1 MANGIDSKVSTAR
14 AQIGC
19 DSSDPLRPELN
30 HMPFSAPSASG
41 SSVASGPVVVS
52 RLETEGKPL
61 VGSFNTTS
69 DTYGRPYDG
78 MARLD
83 GAHLRMRS
91 NARATSA
98 SFDVK
103 PGHTTTTDG
112 IRQRIEYGASKAARD
127 LSRLLSDPMRYTA
140 HFDYEFPK
148 LEFSGVRPRDLPAEL
163 RRLDAA
169 FAYLLEPAIGG
180 TRAALAPV
188 TYDGIHMVDAASAK
202 RAAARLGALADDG
215 AAAQKVLGEGWTIT
229 RTSSAKIGMSG
240 SGPIPG
246 GDAPGYESTWAFSIA
261 SPSGLRF
268 GVQVGI
274 EERRYAGTPES
285 RGEIRTSTIE
295 NGRLFSLAEQLIR
308 YATAK

>member
-41 SSVASGPVVVS
+41 SNVASGPAFAS
-52 RLETEGKPL
+52 RLEVEGKPQG
-61 VGSFNTTS
+61 GSFNTTF

-91 NARATSA
+91 NERATSA
-98 SFDVK
+98 SFNVK

-112 IRQRIEYGASKAARD
+112 IRQRIEYGAEPSHLLVTPGSSAFSESVAA
-127 LSRLLSDPMRYTA
+127 LLSTDFAKRFA
-140 HFDYEFPK
+140 
-148 LEFSGVRPRDLPAEL
+148 SSV
-163 RRLDAA
+163 AA
-169 FAYLLEPAIGG
+169 GA
-180 TRAALAPV
+180 RAALAP
-188 TYDGIHMVDAASAK
+188 TTFDAIHMVDAAAAK
-202 RAAARLGALADDG
+202 RATARLGALADDG

-240 SGPIPG
+240 SGPVPG

>member
-1 MANGIDSKVSTAR
+1 MANGIDSKAHTGR
-14 AQIGC
+14 AQIGF
-19 DSSDPLRPELN
+19 DSSDPLRPELE
-30 HMPFSAPSASG
+30 HRQISAPGSSG
-41 SSVASGPVVVS
+41 SSVASGPAFAS
-52 RLETEGKPL
+52 RLEGEGKPQ
-61 VGSFNTTS
+61 VGSFSTTF

-91 NARATSA
+91 NERATSA
-98 SFDVK
+98 SFNVK
-103 PGHTTTTDG
+103 PGHTITTDG
-112 IRQRIEYGASKAARD
+112 ITQRIEYC
-127 LSRLLSDPMRYTA
+127 
-140 HFDYEFPK
+140 
-148 LEFSGVRPRDLPAEL
+148 AEL
-163 RRLDAA
+163 NHLQMKAGSSAFSESVAALLPTNFAQRLASAVAAGSHAAIAPTTYDAIHMIDAA
-169 FAYLLEPAIGG
+169 A
-180 TRAALAPV
+180 
-188 TYDGIHMVDAASAK
+188 AK
-202 RAAARLGALADDG
+202 RATARLGALADDG

-240 SGPIPG
+240 SGPVPG

-295 NGRLFSLAEQLIR
+295 NGRLFALAEHLIR
-308 YATAK
+308 YASAK